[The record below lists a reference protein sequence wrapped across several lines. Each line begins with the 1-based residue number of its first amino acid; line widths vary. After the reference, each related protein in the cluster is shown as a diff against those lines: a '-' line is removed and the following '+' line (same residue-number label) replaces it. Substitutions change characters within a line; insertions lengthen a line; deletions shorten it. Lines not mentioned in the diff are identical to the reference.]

1 MDPSEFEGYLAE
13 CRNLTLAA
21 IREIVPRDARSRS
34 SLYDLILD
42 YPLRQAKALRPA
54 LCIATCCALGG
65 RLECVLRSAAVLELY
80 HNAFLIH
87 DDVED
92 GSEQRREAP
101 TLHCKHGI
109 PIAVN
114 VGDAMLALT
123 LQPLLDN
130 MATVGLG
137 KALRILQ
144 VIARMARESA
154 EGQAIELEWIH
165 QGRWDL
171 GDADY
176 VRMVY
181 KKTSLYTFVTPTLI
195 GGIVA
200 NADGRRLATL
210 RRFASL
216 LDVAFQIQDD
226 ILNLTAEQA
235 TYGKEIAGDLWE
247 GKHTLVLLHMMR
259 TVEPGR
265 RDRACAVLRK
275 PRPGAP
281 GSPKRLGASMELGP
295 LLAGLQRQGELT
307 ARAAQLIEAA
317 TRVSAVETDGAVK
330 TPADAP
336 WRRPPSAVRTSASS
350 SDRSTR
356 PAACPT
362 RARSRGAGRSGPGIR
377 CATRPTGCLHRSTAT
392 SSSAWWASSSS
403 ATISRSGTCRTS
415 PIS

>member
-216 LDVAFQIQDD
+216 LGVAFQIQDD

-330 TPADAP
+330 TPADVRFLLRSIDASGSVP
-336 WRRPPSAVRTSASS
+336 YAREVARRWAL
-350 SDRSTR
+350 
-356 PAACPT
+356 
-362 RARSRGAGRSGPGIR
+362 RARNALREMGEWLSPSV
-377 CATRPTGCLHRSTAT
+377 HRDFLEGLVGFVVE
-392 SSSAWWASSSS
+392 
-403 ATISRSGTCRTS
+403 RDH
-415 PIS
+415 

>member
-144 VIARMARESA
+144 V
-154 EGQAIELEWIH
+154 
-165 QGRWDL
+165 
-171 GDADY
+171 
-176 VRMVY
+176 
-181 KKTSLYTFVTPTLI
+181 
-195 GGIVA
+195 
-200 NADGRRLATL
+200 
-210 RRFASL
+210 
-216 LDVAFQIQDD
+216 
-226 ILNLTAEQA
+226 
-235 TYGKEIAGDLWE
+235 
-247 GKHTLVLLHMMR
+247 MR

-330 TPADAP
+330 TPADVRFLLRSIDASGSVP
-336 WRRPPSAVRTSASS
+336 YAREVARRWAL
-350 SDRSTR
+350 
-356 PAACPT
+356 
-362 RARSRGAGRSGPGIR
+362 RARNTLRDTADWLSPSV
-377 CATRPTGCLHRSTAT
+377 HRDFLERLVGFV
-392 SSSAWWASSSS
+392 
-403 ATISRSGTCRTS
+403 IERDH
-415 PIS
+415 

>member
-144 VIARMARESA
+144 VIARIRLVSHVEIGEHKGTYSHAQIAAFLDEAGFLPSLTRYGSF
-154 EGQAIELEWIH
+154 EG
-165 QGRWDL
+165 G
-171 GDADY
+171 
-176 VRMVY
+176 
-181 KKTSLYTFVTPTLI
+181 
-195 GGIVA
+195 
-200 NADGRRLATL
+200 
-210 RRFASL
+210 
-216 LDVAFQIQDD
+216 
-226 ILNLTAEQA
+226 LNL
-235 TYGKEIAGDLWE
+235 W
-247 GKHTLVLLHMMR
+247 
-259 TVEPGR
+259 
-265 RDRACAVLRK
+265 AVAQT
-275 PRPGAP
+275 PR
-281 GSPKRLGASMELGP
+281 
-295 LLAGLQRQGELT
+295 
-307 ARAAQLIEAA
+307 
-317 TRVSAVETDGAVK
+317 
-330 TPADAP
+330 
-336 WRRPPSAVRTSASS
+336 
-350 SDRSTR
+350 
-356 PAACPT
+356 
-362 RARSRGAGRSGPGIR
+362 
-377 CATRPTGCLHRSTAT
+377 
-392 SSSAWWASSSS
+392 
-403 ATISRSGTCRTS
+403 
-415 PIS
+415 